1 MLALV
6 HYKGEKEVKRNFYST
21 FREVE
26 NNIICDEFTDCDHY
40 KVYDVEG
47 MNVIDEGE
55 IEATQFADTLNM
67 MYPNNEFRDGF

>member
-6 HYKGEKEVKRNFYST
+6 HYKGEKEVKRRIYST

-26 NNIICDEFTDCDHY
+26 NNICDEFMDCDHY
-40 KVYDVEG
+40 KVYDAES
-47 MNVIDEGE
+47 MDVIEEGE

-67 MYPNNEFRDGF
+67 MYPNNESRDGF